1 MKNIA
6 IAMAAAML
14 LLLGG
19 CASAGFDP
27 DDGRGHTHSGH
38 SH

>member
-1 MKNIA
+1 MKKIA
-6 IAMAAAML
+6 IAMTAAML

-27 DDGRGHTHSGH
+27 DDSGGHTHSGH